1 MRDLMALIW
10 RAALLARPSMIIRSP
25 IIRGHA
31 IVRRGNFDYSGVRHP
46 VHCAAASDLSRRRF
60 PVKFAIAHR
69 WFLVSI
75 AGVSMQA
82 TSISAQVPDGP
93 QTEAPP
99 PAVQPAVPTPVQE
112 KTGAHVI
119 VPTGTRIG
127 VTLENGISTATAKPG
142 DSVYFRTSF
151 PITINNKVVV
161 PVGSYLR
168 GEVSDA
174 KRPGRVKGRGEL
186 RLRLNTLIFPNGY
199 TVDMNAEPHSTDSE
213 SKTKTDS
220 EGKITGP
227 GGKGADAEKVAT
239 ATIAG
244 AGIGAIAGGGKGAG
258 IGAGTGGLVGLAA
271 VLLSRGP
278 EAQLTRGS
286 SMDLVLERDL
296 QLDADQIHYS
306 NVGQSN
312 TVVIQQNPQ
321 N

>member
-1 MRDLMALIW
+1 
-10 RAALLARPSMIIRSP
+10 
-25 IIRGHA
+25 
-31 IVRRGNFDYSGVRHP
+31 
-46 VHCAAASDLSRRRF
+46 
-60 PVKFAIAHR
+60 VKFSIVHR
-69 WFLVSI
+69 RLMLSI
-75 AGVSMQA
+75 AGL
-82 TSISAQVPDGP
+82 SIYAASVAAQVPEGP

-99 PAVQPAVPTPVQE
+99 PSVQASTPAPAQE

-119 VPTGTRIG
+119 VPTGTRLG
-127 VTLENGISTATAKPG
+127 VNLENGISTATAKPG

-151 PITINNKVVV
+151 PITINNKVVI

-174 KRPGRVKGRGEL
+174 KRPGHVKGRGEL

-199 TVDMNAEPHSTDSE
+199 TVDMNASPNSTDSG
-213 SKTKTDS
+213 SQTKTDS

-227 GGKGADAEKVAT
+227 GGKGADAAKVAT
-239 ATIAG
+239 ATVAG

-258 IGAGTGGLVGLAA
+258 VGAGAGGLVGLAA

-278 EAQLTRGS
+278 DAQLPRGS

-296 QLDADQIHYS
+296 QLDADQIHYA
-306 NVGQSN
+306 NVGQAN
-312 TVVIQQNPQ
+312 TVVIQQNSQ

>member
-1 MRDLMALIW
+1 VKVASVARSLFLFVAGLSIY
-10 RAALLARPSMIIRSP
+10 AAT
-25 IIRGHA
+25 
-31 IVRRGNFDYSGVRHP
+31 
-46 VHCAAASDLSRRRF
+46 
-60 PVKFAIAHR
+60 IA
-69 WFLVSI
+69 
-75 AGVSMQA
+75 
-82 TSISAQVPDGP
+82 AQVPDGP
-93 QTEAPP
+93 QPDAPP
-99 PAVQPAVPTPVQE
+99 PAMPAPTPQPVSQA
-112 KTGAHVI
+112 KTGEHVI

-168 GEVSDA
+168 GEISDS
-174 KRPGRVKGRGEL
+174 KRPGRIKGKGEL

-199 TVDMNAEPHSTDSE
+199 TVDMNAEPHSTDSG
-213 SKTKTDS
+213 SQTKTDS

-227 GGKGADAEKVAT
+227 GGKGADAEKIAT

-278 EAQLTRGS
+278 EAQLPRGS
-286 SMDLVLERDL
+286 SLDLVLEHDL

-306 NVGQSN
+306 HVGQAN

>member
-1 MRDLMALIW
+1 VKFTTVHRWAMVSILGLT
-10 RAALLARPSMIIRSP
+10 L
-25 IIRGHA
+25 HA
-31 IVRRGNFDYSGVRHP
+31 TS
-46 VHCAAASDLSRRRF
+46 AAA
-60 PVKFAIAHR
+60 
-69 WFLVSI
+69 
-75 AGVSMQA
+75 
-82 TSISAQVPDGP
+82 QVADGP
-93 QTEAPP
+93 QTDAPP
-99 PAVQPAVPTPVQE
+99 PTVQPVSPVPAPQ
-112 KTGAHVI
+112 KTGAHVL

-127 VTLENGISTATAKPG
+127 VILENGISTSTAKPG

-174 KRPGRVKGRGEL
+174 KRPGHVKGKGEL

-199 TVDMNAEPHSTDSE
+199 TVDMNAEPHSTDSG
-213 SKTKTDS
+213 SQTKTDS

-227 GGKGADAEKVAT
+227 GGKGADAAKVAT
-239 ATIAG
+239 ATVAG

-258 IGAGTGGLVGLAA
+258 IGAGAGGLVGLAA

-278 EAQLTRGS
+278 DAQLPRGS

-306 NVGQSN
+306 NVGQAS
-312 TVVIQQNPQ
+312 TVVIQPAPQ

>member
-1 MRDLMALIW
+1 MKY
-10 RAALLARPSMIIRSP
+10 AAITRTLLLS
-25 IIRGHA
+25 
-31 IVRRGNFDYSGVRHP
+31 
-46 VHCAAASDLSRRRF
+46 AAASLY
-60 PVKFAIAHR
+60 ATC
-69 WFLVSI
+69 
-75 AGVSMQA
+75 AGAQA
-82 TSISAQVPDGP
+82 PEGP
-93 QTEAPP
+93 QPEPSS
-99 PAVQPAVPTPVQE
+99 PAQPAAAPETSTQSQN
-112 KTGAHVI
+112 KTGQHII

-151 PITINNKVVV
+151 PITIDNKVVV

-174 KRPGRVKGRGEL
+174 KRPGRVKGKGEL
-186 RLRLNTLIFPNGY
+186 RLRLNTMIFPNGY
-199 TVDMNAEPHSTDSE
+199 TVDMNAEPHSTDSG
-213 SKTKTDS
+213 SQTKTDS

-278 EAQLTRGS
+278 EAQLPRGS
-286 SMDLVLERDL
+286 SMDLILEHDL
-296 QLDADQIHYS
+296 KLDADQIHYAH
-306 NVGQSN
+306 VGQSN

>member
-1 MRDLMALIW
+1 MNFATASRWTVVLI
-10 RAALLARPSMIIRSP
+10 AGLSM
-25 IIRGHA
+25 
-31 IVRRGNFDYSGVRHP
+31 Y
-46 VHCAAASDLSRRRF
+46 AAS
-60 PVKFAIAHR
+60 V
-69 WFLVSI
+69 
-75 AGVSMQA
+75 
-82 TSISAQVPDGP
+82 SAQVTDGP
-93 QTEAPP
+93 QSDAPP
-99 PAVQPAVPTPVQE
+99 PAAPVSQPAPKAE
-112 KTGAHVI
+112 HSTGGHVI

-127 VTLENGISTATAKPG
+127 VVLENGISTGTAKPG

-174 KRPGRVKGRGEL
+174 KRPGHVKGKGEL

-199 TVDMNAEPHSTDSE
+199 TVDMNAEPHSTDSD
-213 SKTKTDS
+213 SKTTTDS

-227 GGKGADAEKVAT
+227 GGKGADVQKVAT

-258 IGAGTGGLVGLAA
+258 IGAGAGGLVGLAA

-278 EAQLTRGS
+278 EAQLPRGS
-286 SMDLVLERDL
+286 SMDLVLEHDL

-312 TVVIQQNPQ
+312 TNTVVIQQNP
-321 N
+321 